1 MKQAI
6 RENKMARA
14 ISRRRRPLTVAAIT
28 AAMVIAPAVDAFA
41 YVHNG

>member
-6 RENKMARA
+6 REHKVTQA

-28 AAMVIAPAVDAFA
+28 AVMVVAPAVNAFA